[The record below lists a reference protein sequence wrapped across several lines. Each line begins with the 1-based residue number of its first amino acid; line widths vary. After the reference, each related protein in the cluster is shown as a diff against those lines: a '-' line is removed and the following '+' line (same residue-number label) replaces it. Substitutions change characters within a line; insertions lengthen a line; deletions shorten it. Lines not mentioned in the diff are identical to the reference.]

1 MVEAVINQQRRDFM
15 SVEEKIDIDIF
26 KVVFR
31 AIAESDSL
39 EIMTNHLTQ
48 FLVAALDIKGCT
60 LFALNQESQELEVL
74 ASFGLSMKY
83 LHKGPLLTGKSI
95 GATLKK
101 KPIVIRDVNKTDLLQ
116 YPDDA
121 KNEGI
126 GAIISVPIIFNSN
139 AIGALRLYHHDAWEI
154 SEKDIDSLLVLA
166 ENIGLA
172 MTYTR
177 LLNAIQTIRYTVD
190 DMQSIELEPS

>member
-1 MVEAVINQQRRDFM
+1 MP
-15 SVEEKIDIDIF
+15 VEEKIDIDIF

-39 EIMTNHLTQ
+39 EIMANHLTQ
-48 FLVAALDIKGCT
+48 LLVAALEIKGCT
-60 LFALNQESQELEVL
+60 LFALNHESQELEVL

-95 GATLKK
+95 GATLAK

-126 GAIISVPIIFNSN
+126 GAIISCGCITMTPGKFRKRTST
-139 AIGALRLYHHDAWEI
+139 RCWC
-154 SEKDIDSLLVLA
+154 SLK
-166 ENIGLA
+166 
-172 MTYTR
+172 T
-177 LLNAIQTIRYTVD
+177 
-190 DMQSIELEPS
+190 

>member
-1 MVEAVINQQRRDFM
+1 VVEAVINQQRRDFM

-48 FLVAALDIKGCT
+48 LLVAALDIKGCT
-60 LFALNQESQELEVL
+60 LFALNQESEELEVL

-126 GAIISVPIIFNSN
+126 GAIISIPIIFNSN

-190 DMQSIELEPS
+190 DMQSIGPEPS

>member
-1 MVEAVINQQRRDFM
+1 M

-48 FLVAALDIKGCT
+48 LLVAALDIKGCT
-60 LFALNQESQELEVL
+60 LFALNQESEELEVL

-126 GAIISVPIIFNSN
+126 GAIISIPIIFNSN

-190 DMQSIELEPS
+190 DMQSIGPEPS